1 MSIDIQLLRKDSLDA
16 LALVKEWEH
25 LYEAKEMK
33 LLEVLKKENDA
44 YNQLCRLEKEMVEQ
58 HEAEKES
65 DENYRKVWDEFED
78 FLFCA
83 DVHRA
88 LLNLQIKTENE
99 KMVADFK
106 KCKEAIKDK
115 DSVEEAI
122 SRASGKEHK
131 DNLARTRVLL
141 EELERKVRDAEV
153 EAEAKAPRTGA
164 RYLEAK
170 DEFRMAKNRY
180 ERLSVEL
187 QECERERDRVRTFY
201 NDARE
206 VYEAIEQAIAVAEME
221 ETTTTE

>member
-1 MSIDIQLLRKDSLDA
+1 M
-16 LALVKEWEH
+16 KEWERW
-25 LYEAKEMK
+25 YEAEEIK
-33 LLEVLKKENDA
+33 LCEALKKENDA

-78 FLFCA
+78 FMFCA
-83 DVHRA
+83 DVYRA
-88 LLNLQIKTENE
+88 LLNLQVKSENE
-99 KMVADFK
+99 KMIADYK
-106 KCKEAIKDK
+106 RCKNAIKDK
-115 DSVEEAI
+115 DPVEEAI
-122 SRASGKEHK
+122 LRASGKEHK

-141 EELERKVRDAEV
+141 EELERKVRDAEA

-170 DEFRMAKNRY
+170 DKFRMAKNRY

-206 VYEAIEQAIAVAEME
+206 VHEAIEKAIAVAEME
-221 ETTTTE
+221 ETITE

>member
-1 MSIDIQLLRKDSLDA
+1 MSIDVRLLKKDSLDA
-16 LALVKEWEH
+16 LVLMKEWERW
-25 LYEAKEMK
+25 YEAEEMK
-33 LLEVLKKENDA
+33 LCEALKKENDA
-44 YNQLCRLEKEMVEQ
+44 YNQLCRLEKEMVKQ

-170 DEFRMAKNRY
+170 DKFRMAKNCY

-206 VYEAIEQAIAVAEME
+206 VHEAIEKAIMVAEME
-221 ETTTTE
+221 ETITE